1 MKADMPI
8 IKNAVYREYFGCS
21 IKTGNKIDTS
31 TPDNNTNCFMNDF
44 A

>member
-8 IKNAVYREYFGCS
+8 IRNAVYRENFGCS

-31 TPDNNTNCFMNDF
+31 TPDNNTNCFMNNF